1 VRNVAD
7 PNSGLEAASL
17 IEAVDARVLSAALQ
31 QDVMAIPR
39 PRLGQCGFHDS
50 PTMPLSAK
58 LGVGHD
64 IFEECVSAAAAQ
76 KIWRGNK
83 HAGCRDPGAD
93 IRDEDGNPFVRQH
106 LGPDA
111 CGTLARF
118 GDRAHFRRAKEI
130 EQRSQ
135 IGCLS
140 KPCFWHLGTK

>member
-1 VRNVAD
+1 MGTGPHPDVSGCDGSVHRRATISSLGRGLLNRAVRNVAD

-64 IFEECVSAAAAQ
+64 IFEECVSAAA
-76 KIWRGNK
+76 
-83 HAGCRDPGAD
+83 
-93 IRDEDGNPFVRQH
+93 
-106 LGPDA
+106 
-111 CGTLARF
+111 
-118 GDRAHFRRAKEI
+118 
-130 EQRSQ
+130 
-135 IGCLS
+135 
-140 KPCFWHLGTK
+140 